1 MHLIPHQNSQ
11 ETASDTL
18 LVLQRQQAAL
28 IEDQLTGKL
37 LQQQAR
43 PITPWHTQGMTF
55 EHCVIPALYL
65 SGDSLDYFELSD
77 GRILLYL
84 ADVSGSGTAP
94 ALTSMLMKSIVQEFI
109 CATDTS
115 VTPASVLTHL
125 NQRLLTYNTD
135 RHVTLVCAIV
145 DTAQNQLHWSVAGH
159 LPSPVFY
166 SEGRAG
172 FLRGQGQPVGLF
184 EHAIFNDEQM
194 SLPDAFSLSLFSDG
208 ILDVLPE
215 KYLLSREAA
224 LPELIAA
231 AQGDY
236 AKAVESLGL
245 ANCSNMPDDI
255 AMLVLSRNLA

>member
-1 MHLIPHQNSQ
+1 MHLIPQYNSQ
-11 ETASDTL
+11 ETASNTR
-18 LVLQRQQAAL
+18 LVLQKQHAAL

-43 PITPWHTQGMTF
+43 PITPWHMHDITF

-77 GRILLYL
+77 GRALFYL

-94 ALTSMLMKSIVQEFI
+94 ALTSMLLKSIVQEFI
-109 CATDTS
+109 FMTDTL
-115 VTPASVLTHL
+115 VTPASVLTYL

-135 RHVTLVCAIV
+135 RHVTLVCGIV
-145 DTAQNQLHWSVAGH
+145 DTLHNQLHWSVAGH
-159 LPSPVFY
+159 LPPPILY

-172 FLRGQGQPVGLF
+172 FLRGKGQPVGLF

-194 SLPDAFSLSLFSDG
+194 PLPDAFSLSLFSDG
-208 ILDVLPE
+208 ILDALPE
-215 KYLLSREAA
+215 KYLLTREAA
-224 LPELIAA
+224 LPQLIETT
-231 AQGDY
+231 QGDY
-236 AKAVESLGL
+236 TKAFKSLGL